1 MKWSANMP
9 ENGLRLHRC
18 CFTGHRPEKLR
29 FSESEICSLLD
40 EEIKNAIEA
49 GYTTFISG
57 MAKGVD
63 LWAAEIVL
71 KYRMDNSEIKLICA
85 VPYKGF
91 GLHWTDGWTQR
102 FSAVL
107 SQADLVKYICPG
119 YSPACFQIRNEWMV
133 NHSNRIIIAYNGEKG
148 GTKNTID
155 YAQNHSECECVFLP
169 MER

>member
-9 ENGLRLHRC
+9 ENELRLHRC

-85 VPYKGF
+85 APYMWRRLFFCPNKK
-91 GLHWTDGWTQR
+91 
-102 FSAVL
+102 
-107 SQADLVKYICPG
+107 LV
-119 YSPACFQIRNEWMV
+119 
-133 NHSNRIIIAYNGEKG
+133 II
-148 GTKNTID
+148 
-155 YAQNHSECECVFLP
+155 L
-169 MER
+169 R

>member
-1 MKWSANMP
+1 MP
-9 ENGLRLHRC
+9 YDILPKTMGLSM
-18 CFTGHRPEKLR
+18 R
-29 FSESEICSLLD
+29 FC
-40 EEIKNAIEA
+40 
-49 GYTTFISG
+49 
-57 MAKGVD
+57 
-63 LWAAEIVL
+63 
-71 KYRMDNSEIKLICA
+71 
-85 VPYKGF
+85 PYSQVKGF